1 MECTMV
7 ADQWFFSLIADDGDF
22 VGDVTSRLADV
33 RSANWSKEILEC
45 MVFMSGVLG
54 HDWYRS
60 LLVDVFSTSFTNE
73 EQPYTHSW
81 TWTFRVQLRWR
92 HVNGSFIRRISAALA
107 RSRNTSG
114 QVEQGRASNF
124 TLTLAVNRITAYHYW
139 LCILKSVLL
148 WCECKL
154 TFNSYNS

>member
-1 MECTMV
+1 MV

-73 EQPYTHSW
+73 EQPYTHS
-81 TWTFRVQLRWR
+81 
-92 HVNGSFIRRISAALA
+92 
-107 RSRNTSG
+107 
-114 QVEQGRASNF
+114 
-124 TLTLAVNRITAYHYW
+124 
-139 LCILKSVLL
+139 
-148 WCECKL
+148 
-154 TFNSYNS
+154 